1 MNEEK
6 EPIEKKI
13 DESWKEQVDKE
24 KEKAEENMPQEKD
37 LPVDFGLFISSLS
50 MQALVMLGEIPNP
63 ISKEKVQDLT
73 QAKYII
79 DTLDMLRQKTK
90 GNLTKEEEEG
100 LEEVIYHL
108 RIKYVSLKQ

>member
-1 MNEEK
+1 MSEEK

-13 DESWKEQVDKE
+13 DESWKEQVDKD
-24 KEKAEENMPQEKD
+24 KEKVEENTAEQKD

-63 ISKEKVQDLT
+63 VTKEKAQDLF

-100 LEEVIYHL
+100 LEEIIYHL
-108 RIKYVSLKQ
+108 RVKYVSLKQ

>member
-1 MNEEK
+1 MSEPK
-6 EPIEKKI
+6 EPIEKKV
-13 DESWKEQVDKE
+13 DESWKEQVDKG
-24 KEKAEENMPQEKD
+24 KVEENTPEEKD

-50 MQALVMLGEIPNP
+50 MQALVLLGEIPNP
-63 ISKEKVQDLT
+63 ATKQKEPDLS

-108 RIKYVSLKQ
+108 RIKYVSLKK